1 MMALIQVTAA
11 ELKSKANE
19 LRSLNGQFKSQ
30 VGNLESQEASLAS
43 MWEGEAKT
51 AFHTAFNNDK
61 VQMDNFYDL
70 IEKYCQ
76 ALETIAEKY
85 QQAEAQNTET
95 ASTRKYK

>member
-1 MMALIQVTAA
+1 MALIQVTAS

-51 AFHTAFNNDK
+51 AFHNAFNNDK
-61 VQMDNFYDL
+61 TQMDAFNQL

-76 ALETIAEKY
+76 ALETIAAKY
-85 QQAEAQNTET
+85 EQAEAANAAT
-95 ASTRKYK
+95 ASQRSYK